1 MSRAERK
8 EFMKNRATG
17 RNWSE
22 WVRNNPIIV
31 IDNGTIRVFRLDDLK
46 YFEPKRYPGKP
57 AKLSKLSTHVPE
69 EIPSRVQFEDEQ
81 GLYVPE
87 KQKEQVMVKHAHA

>member
-8 EFMKNRATG
+8 EFVKNRATG

-31 IDNGTIRVFRLDDLK
+31 IDNGTIRVFRLDDLQ
-46 YFEPKRYPGKP
+46 YFEPGRYPGKP
-57 AKLSKLSTHVPE
+57 TKLAKLSESVPE
-69 EIPSRVQFEDEQ
+69 QIPSRVQFDDEQ
-81 GLYVPE
+81 GLYVPA
-87 KQKEQVMVKHAHA
+87 KQGAMRHAA